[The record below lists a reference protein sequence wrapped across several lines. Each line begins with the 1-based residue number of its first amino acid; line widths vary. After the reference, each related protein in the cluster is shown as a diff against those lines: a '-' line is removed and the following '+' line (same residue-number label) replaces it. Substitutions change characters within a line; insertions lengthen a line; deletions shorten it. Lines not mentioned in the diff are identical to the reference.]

1 VAGRHTPTR
10 APIPHTIAAADIR
23 ARHSPTP
30 GMPPVPRQSDHTDGD
45 QSGDRSGD
53 TAVFAVLGGSTDLSL
68 WRGPTAALEDSS
80 LFQPFPLEPVTT
92 ALTGLG
98 FTLDAGEPRDD
109 GITEQTWTL
118 TTPAGDPVADAL
130 LLTRP
135 TGIIRR
141 HQALTV
147 QISLEERPLGPASA
161 AIITA
166 LTALADRVKARLVS
180 EDLLDDEVD

>member
-1 VAGRHTPTR
+1 MR
-10 APIPHTIAAADIR
+10 
-23 ARHSPTP
+23 SPTGTRSSP
-30 GMPPVPRQSDHTDGD
+30 GRRPGWQNSPT
-45 QSGDRSGD
+45 
-53 TAVFAVLGGSTDLSL
+53 GS
-68 WRGPTAALEDSS
+68 
-80 LFQPFPLEPVTT
+80 
-92 ALTGLG
+92 
-98 FTLDAGEPRDD
+98 
-109 GITEQTWTL
+109 WTL